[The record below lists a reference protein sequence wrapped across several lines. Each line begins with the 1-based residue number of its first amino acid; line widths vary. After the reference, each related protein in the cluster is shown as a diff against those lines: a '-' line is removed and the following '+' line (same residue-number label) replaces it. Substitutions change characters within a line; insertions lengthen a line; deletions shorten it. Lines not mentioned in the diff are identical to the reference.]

1 MTSGLGVILL
11 PVTVEGL
18 VTQAT
23 QLVANK
29 RWRCLHQLLALINV
43 GLLYLWCRW
52 ERPSEMLYK
61 PVHSLKWFI
70 TSDSFHCDRRCMF
83 TIGSTRAFY
92 TGDPLL
98 YTFYMGGKHG
108 HASNSE
114 QYSVNTERH
123 DARETTLQSLG
134 NRSTN
139 TIAAICL
146 VSRPCLVD
154 NMCGYTLLH
163 WRGTDSCCDH

>member
-1 MTSGLGVILL
+1 
-11 PVTVEGL
+11 
-18 VTQAT
+18 
-23 QLVANK
+23 
-29 RWRCLHQLLALINV
+29 
-43 GLLYLWCRW
+43 
-52 ERPSEMLYK
+52 
-61 PVHSLKWFI
+61 
-70 TSDSFHCDRRCMF
+70 MF

-154 NMCGYTLLH
+154 NIGLYTTALKGNRQLL
-163 WRGTDSCCDH
+163 RSLISDVVSSIARLPQ